1 MAKMKV
7 TGSPYEAGETTS
19 LQGYVSVGVVGFVS
33 VWVNAGALDCAT
45 ENTDG
50 LTAVSVSVV

>member
-1 MAKMKV
+1 MKV
-7 TGSPYEAGETTS
+7 TGSPYEAGVTTS